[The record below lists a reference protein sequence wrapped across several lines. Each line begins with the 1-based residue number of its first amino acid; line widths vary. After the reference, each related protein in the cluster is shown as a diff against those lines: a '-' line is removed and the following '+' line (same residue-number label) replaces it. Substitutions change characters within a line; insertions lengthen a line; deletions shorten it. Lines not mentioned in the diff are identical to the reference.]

1 MNDLVNIAR
10 RYATKAH
17 ADLDHRRKY
26 SLEPYAVHLQA
37 VADLVAS
44 VSDDREM
51 IAAAWLHDTVE
62 DTTITLSDLEQEFGF
77 PIARLVGE
85 LTDVSKPSD
94 GNRAFRKSLDCAHLA
109 KVSPRAKTIKLADL
123 INNCREICVQDPEFA
138 KVYLT
143 EMASLLEVLQEGDRT
158 LFEKAM
164 KTMHTGAKAVNLPL
178 CVVGKPQD
186 SYRGTGHE
194 IFPLNR
200 MAEQFRQV
208 FTARNITRTLP
219 SVDHPPSERVLAIM
233 ERHNVPAVG
242 IRQEGVIRG
251 YVTRDEPLRGQEI
264 LPGQIL
270 PENAS
275 FSEVIL
281 VLSRHDLCFV
291 RLLDA
296 IAGVIVKDDIQHPYM
311 RMWLFG
317 IVTMLEMET
326 GPMIERF
333 WPDDAWKSLV
343 SPGRLAKAETMLEE
357 RSRRKQQ
364 TTLLAC
370 LQFSDKM
377 QILLENDEFFQ
388 MFGFPSRKA
397 ALKICKDFE
406 SLRNNLAHA
415 QDIVT
420 HDFAQVA
427 RIAQRIESARSG
439 ST

>member
-1 MNDLVNIAR
+1 MNDLVKMAR

-44 VSDDREM
+44 VTDDREM

-62 DTTITLSDLEQEFGF
+62 DTAVTLCDLEQKFGF
-77 PIARLVGE
+77 PVARLVGE
-85 LTDVSKPSD
+85 LTDVSRTSD
-94 GNRAFRKSLDCAHLA
+94 GNRVFRKSLDCAHLA
-109 KVSPRAKTIKLADL
+109 KASPRGKTIKLADL
-123 INNCREICVQDPEFA
+123 INNCQDICAQDPEFA

-143 EMASLLEVLQEGDRT
+143 EMASLLKVLQEGDRT

-164 KTMHTGAKAVNLPL
+164 TAMHTGAKALNLPL
-178 CVVGKPQD
+178 SVVEKPQD
-186 SYRGTGHE
+186 PGSKSEHDF
-194 IFPLNR
+194 FPLSR
-200 MAEQFRQV
+200 MAEQFRQT

-219 SVDHPPSERVLAIM
+219 SVDHPSSEKVLAIM
-233 ERHNVPAVG
+233 ERHNVPAIG

-251 YVTRDEPLRGQEI
+251 YVTREEPLREQEI

-281 VLSRHDLCFV
+281 TLSRHDLCFV

-333 WPDDAWKSLV
+333 WPDETWKSLV
-343 SPGRLAKAETMLEE
+343 SPGRLNKAETMLEE

-364 TTLLAC
+364 STLLAC

-377 QILLENDEFFQ
+377 QILLENEDFYQ
-388 MFGFPSRKA
+388 MFGFSSRKA

-427 RIAQRIESARSG
+427 RIAQRIESARSDQ
-439 ST
+439 T